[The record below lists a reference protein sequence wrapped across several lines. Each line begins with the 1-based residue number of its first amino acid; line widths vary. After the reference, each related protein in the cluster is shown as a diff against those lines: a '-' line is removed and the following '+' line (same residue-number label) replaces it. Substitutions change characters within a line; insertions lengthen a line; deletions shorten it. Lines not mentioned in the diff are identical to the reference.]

1 VISSVKEELV
11 EIQPE
16 DLAEGFN
23 RVIAFLEEHQG
34 DGDVASVFLLHA
46 GELGVSDEALTEF
59 GTRLEGCTGSRADA
73 RVASVGL
80 LVGVFAHRAALERS
94 RAAELA

>member
-1 VISSVKEELV
+1 M
-11 EIQPE
+11 EIEPE

-23 RVIAFLEEHQG
+23 RVITFLGEHHG

-59 GTRLEGCTGSRADA
+59 ATRLEGCTGNRADA
-73 RVASVGL
+73 RVATVGL
-80 LVGVFAHRAALERS
+80 LVGVFAHRAAVERS
-94 RAAELA
+94 RAAEIA